1 MANIDAPFGLRP
13 IAKQGSAPGGTIGTT
28 KYKISSGA
36 SALFT
41 GDPVKLK
48 SDGSIEVKGG
58 AGAITGAISG
68 VFMGCF
74 YTDPTTSKPTF
85 RNNFPDGLAA
95 TDAIAFISD
104 DPDQLYIAQ
113 QDSDGSNIVA
123 ADLNTNANMIM
134 AAGSTTS
141 GMSKAEIDSST
152 AATGNA
158 THMLKL
164 LDFYDVPS
172 NDATSN
178 NSILVVKINN
188 HELGAHTGTAGV

>member
-48 SDGSIEVKGG
+48 ADGSIEVKGG

-74 YTDPTTSKPTF
+74 YTDPTSSKPTYSAHYPAST
-85 RNNFPDGLAA
+85 NASDIVAYVY
-95 TDAIAFISD
+95 D
-104 DPDQLYIAQ
+104 DPMIVFEAQ
-113 QDSDGSNIVA
+113 HDGTGTA
-123 ADLNTNANMIM
+123 AMNFGGFDYVGLSGDDTSGLSKAELDT
-134 AAGSTTS
+134 STVTTS
-141 GMSKAEIDSST
+141 GNFQQLGISKDPENSDTS
-152 AATGNA
+152 AANA
-158 THMLKL
+158 NAYVIVNGTEHQLN
-164 LDFYDVPS
+164 S
-172 NDATSN
+172 ATT
-178 NSILVVKINN
+178 
-188 HELGAHTGTAGV
+188 LG

>member
-1 MANIDAPFGLRP
+1 MANIDSPFGLRP
-13 IAKQGSAPGGTIGTT
+13 IAKQGSAPGGTTGTT

-48 SDGSIEVKGG
+48 ADGSIEVKGG

-85 RNNFPDGLAA
+85 RNNYPDGLAA

-104 DPDQLYIAQ
+104 DVNQLYIAQ
-113 QDSDGSNIVA
+113 QDANDIGA
-123 ADLNTNANMIM
+123 ADLGNNAEMIM
-134 AAGSTTS
+134 AAGSTTT

-158 THMLKL
+158 TYMLKI
-164 LDFYDVPS
+164 LDFYDTPS
-172 NDATSN
+172 NDTTAA
-178 NSILVVKINN
+178 NSVLVVKINN
-188 HELGAHTGTAGV
+188 HQLAASTGTAGV

>member
-13 IAKQGSAPGGTIGTT
+13 IAKLGSAPGGTTGTT
-28 KYKISSGA
+28 KYRISSGA

-48 SDGSIEVKGG
+48 ADGSIEVKGG

-85 RNNFPDGLAA
+85 RNNYPDGLAA

-104 DPDQLYIAQ
+104 DVNQLYIAQ
-113 QDSDGSNIVA
+113 QDANDIGA
-123 ADLNTNANMIM
+123 ADLGNNAEMIM
-134 AAGSTTS
+134 AAGSTTT
-141 GMSKAEIDSST
+141 GMSRAEIDSST

-158 THMLKL
+158 TYMLKI
-164 LDFYDVPS
+164 LDFYDTPS
-172 NDATSN
+172 NDTTAA
-178 NSILVVKINN
+178 NSVLVVKINN
-188 HELGAHTGTAGV
+188 HQLAASTGTAGV

>member
-13 IAKQGSAPGGTIGTT
+13 IAKLGSAPGGTVGTT

-36 SALFT
+36 SAIFT

-48 SDGSIEVKGG
+48 ADGSIEVKGG

-85 RNNFPDGLAA
+85 RNNYPDGLAA

-104 DPDQLYIAQ
+104 DVNQLYIAQ
-113 QDSDGSNIVA
+113 QDANDIGA
-123 ADLNTNANMIM
+123 ADLGNNAEMGM
-134 AAGSTTS
+134 AAGSTTT
-141 GMSKAEIDSST
+141 GMSRAEIDSST

-158 THMLKL
+158 TYMLKI

-172 NDATSN
+172 NDASAA
-178 NSILVVKINN
+178 NSVLVVKINN
-188 HELGAHTGTAGV
+188 HQLAASTGTAGV

>member
-13 IAKQGSAPGGTIGTT
+13 IAKLGSAPGGTTGTT
-28 KYKISSGA
+28 KYKITSGA

-48 SDGSIEVKGG
+48 ADGSIEVKGG
-58 AGAITGAISG
+58 VGAITGAISG

-95 TDAIAFISD
+95 SDAIAFISD

-113 QDSDGSNIVA
+113 QDSVGSNVVA
-123 ADLNTNANMIM
+123 ADLHTNANMVM
-134 AAGSTTS
+134 AAGSTTT
-141 GMSKAEIDSST
+141 GMSKAEIDSSSKNTT
-152 AATGNA
+152 ATLQVRL
-158 THMLKL
+158 M
-164 LDFYDVPS
+164 DFYDLPS
-172 NDATSN
+172 NDATAN

-188 HELGAHTGTAGV
+188 HQLGSHTGTAGV

>member
-48 SDGSIEVKGG
+48 ADGSIEVKGG

-85 RNNFPDGLAA
+85 RNNYPDGLAA

-104 DPDQLYIAQ
+104 DVNQLYIAQ
-113 QDSDGSNIVA
+113 QDANDIGA
-123 ADLNTNANMIM
+123 ADLGNNAEMIM
-134 AAGSTTS
+134 AAGSTTT

-158 THMLKL
+158 TYMLKIS
-164 LDFYDVPS
+164 DF
-172 NDATSN
+172 
-178 NSILVVKINN
+178 
-188 HELGAHTGTAGV
+188 

>member
-13 IAKQGSAPGGTIGTT
+13 IAKLGSAPGGTTGTT

-48 SDGSIEVKGG
+48 ADGSIEVKGG

-74 YTDPTTSKPTF
+74 YTDPTTGKPTF
-85 RNNFPDGLAA
+85 RNNYPDGLAA

-104 DPDQLYIAQ
+104 DVNQLYIAQ
-113 QDSDGSNIVA
+113 QDANDIGA
-123 ADLNTNANMIM
+123 ADLGNNAEMIM
-134 AAGSTTS
+134 AAGSTTT

-158 THMLKL
+158 TYMLKI

-172 NDATSN
+172 NDASAA
-178 NSILVVKINN
+178 NSVLVVKINN
-188 HELGAHTGTAGV
+188 HQLAASTGTAGV

>member
-13 IAKQGSAPGGTIGTT
+13 IAKLGSAPGGTTGTT

-48 SDGSIEVKGG
+48 ADGSIEVKGG

-85 RNNFPDGLAA
+85 RNNYPDGLAA

-104 DPDQLYIAQ
+104 DVNQLYIAQ
-113 QDSDGSNIVA
+113 QDANDIGA
-123 ADLNTNANMIM
+123 ADLGNNAEMVM
-134 AAGSTTS
+134 AAGSTTT

-158 THMLKL
+158 TYMLKI

-172 NDATSN
+172 NDASAA
-178 NSILVVKINN
+178 NSVLVVKINN
-188 HELGAHTGTAGV
+188 HQLAASTGTAGV

>member
-1 MANIDAPFGLRP
+1 MSNIDAPFGIRP
-13 IAKQGSAPGGTIGTT
+13 IAKLASAPGGTTGTT

-48 SDGSIEVKGG
+48 ADGSIEVKGG

-74 YTDPTTSKPTF
+74 YTDPTTGKPTF
-85 RNNFPDGLAA
+85 RNNYPDGLAA

-104 DPDQLYIAQ
+104 DVNQLYIAQ
-113 QDSDGSNIVA
+113 QDANDIGA
-123 ADLNTNANMIM
+123 ADLGNNAEMIM
-134 AAGSTTS
+134 AAGSTTT

-158 THMLKL
+158 TYMLKI
-164 LDFYDVPS
+164 LDFYDTPS
-172 NDATSN
+172 NDTTAA
-178 NSILVVKINN
+178 NSVLVVKINN
-188 HELGAHTGTAGV
+188 HQLAASTGTAGV

>member
-13 IAKQGSAPGGTIGTT
+13 IAKQGSAPGGTVGTT

-36 SALFT
+36 SAIFT

-48 SDGSIEVKGG
+48 ADGSIEVKGG
-58 AGAITGAISG
+58 VGAITGAISG

-104 DPDQLYIAQ
+104 DVNQLYIAQ
-113 QDSDGSNIVA
+113 QDANDIGA
-123 ADLNTNANMIM
+123 ADLGNNAEMIM
-134 AAGSTTS
+134 AAGSTTT
-141 GMSKAEIDSST
+141 GMSRAEIDSST

-158 THMLKL
+158 TYMLKI
-164 LDFYDVPS
+164 LDFYDTPS
-172 NDATSN
+172 NDTTAA
-178 NSILVVKINN
+178 NSVLVVKINN
-188 HELGAHTGTAGV
+188 HQLAASTGTAGV

>member
-48 SDGSIEVKGG
+48 ADGSIEVKGG

-85 RNNFPDGLAA
+85 RNNYPDGLAA

-104 DPDQLYIAQ
+104 DVNQLYIAQ
-113 QDSDGSNIVA
+113 QDANDIGA
-123 ADLNTNANMIM
+123 ADLGNNAEMIM
-134 AAGSTTS
+134 AAGSTTT

-158 THMLKL
+158 TYMLKI

-172 NDATSN
+172 NDASAA
-178 NSILVVKINN
+178 NSVLVVKLNN
-188 HELGAHTGTAGV
+188 HQLAASTGTAGV

>member
-48 SDGSIEVKGG
+48 ADGSIEVKGG

-85 RNNFPDGLAA
+85 RNNNPHGLAPS
-95 TDAIAFISD
+95 DAIAFKTD
-104 DPDQLYIAQ
+104 DVNQLYIAQ
-113 QDSDGSNIVA
+113 QDANDIGA
-123 ADLNTNANMIM
+123 ADLGNNAEMIM
-134 AAGSTTS
+134 AAGSTTT

-158 THMLKL
+158 TYMLKI

-172 NDATSN
+172 NDASAA
-178 NSILVVKINN
+178 NSVLVVKINN
-188 HELGAHTGTAGV
+188 HELGASTVTAGV

>member
-36 SALFT
+36 SAIFT

-48 SDGSIEVKGG
+48 ADGSIEVKGG

-85 RNNFPDGLAA
+85 RNNYPDGLAA

-113 QDSDGSNIVA
+113 QDSVGSNIVA
-123 ADLNTNANMIM
+123 ADLNTNANMVM
-134 AAGSTTS
+134 AAGSTTT

-158 THMLKL
+158 TFMLKIM
-164 LDFYDVPS
+164 DFYDTPS
-172 NDATSN
+172 NDASAA
-178 NSILVVKINN
+178 NSVLVVKINN
-188 HELGAHTGTAGV
+188 HELGASTGTAGV

>member
-48 SDGSIEVKGG
+48 ADGSIEVKGG

-85 RNNFPDGLAA
+85 RNNYPDGLAA

-113 QDSDGSNIVA
+113 QDA
-123 ADLNTNANMIM
+123 ADITAVDLGNNANMVM
-134 AAGSTTS
+134 AAGSTTT

-152 AATGNA
+152 AATANP
-158 THMLKL
+158 TFMLKIM
-164 LDFYDVPS
+164 DFYDTPS
-172 NDATSN
+172 NDASAA
-178 NSILVVKINN
+178 NSVLVVKINN
-188 HELGAHTGTAGV
+188 HQLGAGTGTAGV

>member
-13 IAKQGSAPGGTIGTT
+13 IAKQGSAPGGTTGTT
-28 KYKISSGA
+28 KYRISSGA

-85 RNNFPDGLAA
+85 RNNYPDGLAA

-104 DPDQLYIAQ
+104 DVNQLYIAQ
-113 QDSDGSNIVA
+113 QDANDIGA
-123 ADLNTNANMIM
+123 ADLGNNAEMVM
-134 AAGSTTS
+134 AAGSTTT
-141 GMSKAEIDSST
+141 GMSRAEIDSST

-158 THMLKL
+158 TYMLKI
-164 LDFYDVPS
+164 LDFYDTPS
-172 NDATSN
+172 NDTTAA
-178 NSILVVKINN
+178 NSVLVVKINN
-188 HELGAHTGTAGV
+188 HQLAASTGTAGV

>member
-48 SDGSIEVKGG
+48 ADGSIEVKGG

-74 YTDPTTSKPTF
+74 YTDPTTQKPTYS
-85 RNNFPDGLAA
+85 NYYPGGIAA
-95 TDAIAFISD
+95 SDITAFVID
-104 DPDQLYIAQ
+104 DPKTFRQWPTLQKRRCTATF
-113 QDSDGSNIVA
+113 A
-123 ADLNTNANMIM
+123 ARICRRRAPHTQ
-134 AAGSTTS
+134 
-141 GMSKAEIDSST
+141 SS
-152 AATGNA
+152 
-158 THMLKL
+158 
-164 LDFYDVPS
+164 
-172 NDATSN
+172 
-178 NSILVVKINN
+178 
-188 HELGAHTGTAGV
+188 

>member
-13 IAKQGSAPGGTIGTT
+13 IAKLGSAPGGTTGTT

-48 SDGSIEVKGG
+48 ADGSIEVKGG

-85 RNNFPDGLAA
+85 RNNYPDGLAA

-104 DPDQLYIAQ
+104 DVNQLYIAQ
-113 QDSDGSNIVA
+113 QDANDIGA
-123 ADLNTNANMIM
+123 ADLGNNAEMIM
-134 AAGSTTS
+134 AAGSTTT

-158 THMLKL
+158 TYMLKI
-164 LDFYDVPS
+164 LDFYDTPS
-172 NDATSN
+172 NDTTAA
-178 NSILVVKINN
+178 NSVLVVKINN
-188 HELGAHTGTAGV
+188 HQLAASTGTAGV

>member
-1 MANIDAPFGLRP
+1 MANIDSPFGLRP

-48 SDGSIEVKGG
+48 ADGSIEVKGG
-58 AGAITGAISG
+58 VGAITGAISG

-85 RNNFPDGLAA
+85 RNNYPDGLAA

-104 DPDQLYIAQ
+104 DVNQLYIAQ
-113 QDSDGSNIVA
+113 QDANDIGA
-123 ADLNTNANMIM
+123 ADLGNNAEMIM
-134 AAGSTTS
+134 AAGSTTT

-158 THMLKL
+158 TYMLKI
-164 LDFYDVPS
+164 LDFYDTPS
-172 NDATSN
+172 NDTTAA
-178 NSILVVKINN
+178 NSVLVVKINN
-188 HELGAHTGTAGV
+188 HQLAASTGTAGV

>member
-13 IAKQGSAPGGTIGTT
+13 IAKLGSAPGGTVGTT

-85 RNNFPDGLAA
+85 RNNYPDGLAA

-104 DPDQLYIAQ
+104 DVNQLYIAQ
-113 QDSDGSNIVA
+113 QDANDIGA
-123 ADLNTNANMIM
+123 ADLGNNAEMIM
-134 AAGSTTS
+134 AAGSTTT

-158 THMLKL
+158 TYMLKI
-164 LDFYDVPS
+164 LDFYDTPS
-172 NDATSN
+172 NDTTAA
-178 NSILVVKINN
+178 NSVLVVKINN
-188 HELGAHTGTAGV
+188 HQLAASTGTAGV

>member
-13 IAKQGSAPGGTIGTT
+13 IAKLGSAPGGTVGTT
-28 KYKISSGA
+28 KYRISSGA
-36 SALFT
+36 SAIFT

-48 SDGSIEVKGG
+48 ADGSIEVKGG

-85 RNNFPDGLAA
+85 RNNYPDGLAA

-104 DPDQLYIAQ
+104 DVNQLYIAQ
-113 QDSDGSNIVA
+113 QDANDIGA
-123 ADLNTNANMIM
+123 ADLGNNAEMIM
-134 AAGSTTS
+134 AAGSTTT

-158 THMLKL
+158 TYMLKI
-164 LDFYDVPS
+164 LDFYDTPS
-172 NDATSN
+172 NDTTAA
-178 NSILVVKINN
+178 NSVLVVKINN
-188 HELGAHTGTAGV
+188 HQLAASTGTAGV

>member
-13 IAKQGSAPGGTIGTT
+13 IAKLGSAPGGTVGTT

-48 SDGSIEVKGG
+48 ADGSIEVKGG

-74 YTDPTTSKPTF
+74 YTDPTTGKPTF
-85 RNNFPDGLAA
+85 RNNYPDGLAA

-104 DPDQLYIAQ
+104 DVNQLYIAQ
-113 QDSDGSNIVA
+113 QDANDIGA
-123 ADLNTNANMIM
+123 ADLGNNAEMIM
-134 AAGSTTS
+134 AAGSTTT

-158 THMLKL
+158 TYMLKI
-164 LDFYDVPS
+164 LDFYDTPS
-172 NDATSN
+172 NDTTAA
-178 NSILVVKINN
+178 NSVLVVKINN
-188 HELGAHTGTAGV
+188 HQLAASTGTAGV

>member
-48 SDGSIEVKGG
+48 ADGSIEVKGG
-58 AGAITGAISG
+58 VGAITGAISG

-74 YTDPTTSKPTF
+74 YTDPTTGKPTF
-85 RNNFPDGLAA
+85 RNNYPDGLAA

-104 DPDQLYIAQ
+104 DVNQLYIAQ
-113 QDSDGSNIVA
+113 QDANDIGA
-123 ADLNTNANMIM
+123 ADLGNNAEMIM
-134 AAGSTTS
+134 AAGSTTT

-158 THMLKL
+158 TYMLKI
-164 LDFYDVPS
+164 LDFYDTPS
-172 NDATSN
+172 NDTTAA
-178 NSILVVKINN
+178 NSVLVVKINN
-188 HELGAHTGTAGV
+188 HQLAASTGTAGV

>member
-48 SDGSIEVKGG
+48 ADGSIEVKGG

-74 YTDPTTSKPTF
+74 YTDPTTGKPTF
-85 RNNFPDGLAA
+85 RNNYPDGLAA

-113 QDSDGSNIVA
+113 QDSVGSNIVA
-123 ADLNTNANMIM
+123 ADLNTNANMVM
-134 AAGSTTS
+134 AAGSTTT

-158 THMLKL
+158 TFMLKIM
-164 LDFYDVPS
+164 DFYDTPS
-172 NDATSN
+172 NDASAA
-178 NSILVVKINN
+178 NSVLVVKINN
-188 HELGAHTGTAGV
+188 HELGASTGTAGV

>member
-1 MANIDAPFGLRP
+1 MANIDAPFCLRP
-13 IAKQGSAPGGTIGTT
+13 IAKLGSAPGGTTGTT

-48 SDGSIEVKGG
+48 ADGSIEVKGG

-74 YTDPTTSKPTF
+74 YTDPTTGKPTF
-85 RNNFPDGLAA
+85 RNNYPDGLAA

-113 QDSDGSNIVA
+113 QDANDITAV
-123 ADLNTNANMIM
+123 DLGNNAEMIM
-134 AAGSTTS
+134 AAGSTTT

-158 THMLKL
+158 TYMLKI

-172 NDATSN
+172 NDASAA
-178 NSILVVKINN
+178 NSVLVVKINN
-188 HELGAHTGTAGV
+188 HQLAASTGTAGV

>member
-1 MANIDAPFGLRP
+1 MANIDSPFGLRP
-13 IAKQGSAPGGTIGTT
+13 IAKQGSAPGGTTGTT

-48 SDGSIEVKGG
+48 ADGSIEVKGG

-85 RNNFPDGLAA
+85 RNNYPDGLAA
-95 TDAIAFISD
+95 SDAIAFISD

-113 QDSDGSNIVA
+113 QDSVGSNVVA
-123 ADLNTNANMIM
+123 ADLHTNANMVM
-134 AAGSTTS
+134 AAGSTTT

-158 THMLKL
+158 TFMLKIM
-164 LDFYDVPS
+164 DFYDTPS
-172 NDATSN
+172 NDATAA
-178 NSILVVKINN
+178 NSICVVKINN
-188 HELGAHTGTAGV
+188 HELGASTGTAGV

>member
-13 IAKQGSAPGGTIGTT
+13 IAKLGSAPGGTTGTT
-28 KYKISSGA
+28 KYKITSGA

-41 GDPVKLK
+41 GYPVKLK
-48 SDGSIEVKGG
+48 ADGSIEVKGG

-85 RNNFPDGLAA
+85 RNNYPDGLAA

-104 DPDQLYIAQ
+104 DVNQLYIAQ
-113 QDSDGSNIVA
+113 QDANDIGA
-123 ADLNTNANMIM
+123 ADLGNNAEMIM
-134 AAGSTTS
+134 AAGSTTT

-158 THMLKL
+158 TYMLKI
-164 LDFYDVPS
+164 LDFYDTPS
-172 NDATSN
+172 NDTTAA
-178 NSILVVKINN
+178 NSVLVVKINN
-188 HELGAHTGTAGV
+188 HQLAASTGTAGV